1 MKLTEHVYLVGSGC
15 VGISNEY
22 DCHVYLIDGGTEL
35 ALVDAG
41 AGVDPEG
48 IVENVKEEGLDPQ
61 KLKKVFLTH
70 VHPDHAGGAAWF
82 KNNLGVDVYVSAGES
97 RLLSAGT
104 EEELGLEIAR
114 KSGGY
119 YPEYVFQH
127 CEGESLEDE
136 EVVCVGNLC
145 LKTIITP
152 GHSLASA
159 CFLLSGGR
167 ENALFSGDTVMMNG
181 MIGLLNCPG
190 FSMDMYRDVTAKK
203 LSQTEPQELFP
214 GHMMFILKNGKEH
227 LKKAVD
233 NLNRIGVPSY
243 IGKCWE

>member
-1 MKLTEHVYLVGSGC
+1 MKLAERVYLVGSGYI
-15 VGISNEY
+15 GISDEY
-22 DCHVYLIDGGTEL
+22 DCHVYLIDGGAEL
-35 ALVDAG
+35 ALVDTG
-41 AGVDPEG
+41 AGVDPGG
-48 IVENVKEEGLDPQ
+48 IVENVKKEGLDPQ

-82 KNNLGVDVYVSAGES
+82 KDNLGVDVYVSAGES
-97 RLLSAGT
+97 HLLLTGT
-104 EEELGLEIAR
+104 EKELGLEVAL

-119 YPEYVFQH
+119 YPGYVFQH
-127 CEGESLEDE
+127 CEGRGLEDE
-136 EVVCVGNLC
+136 EVVCVGDLY

-159 CFLLSGGR
+159 CFLLSGGGK
-167 ENALFSGDTVMMNG
+167 NALFSGDTVMMNG
-181 MIGLLNCPG
+181 MVGLLNCPG

-203 LSQTEPQELFP
+203 LSQMEPQELFP

-233 NLNRIGVPSY
+233 NLSHIGVPSH